1 MVKSEL
7 FISARAYLLGQLK
20 IAFQVRMNIVL
31 PLTFSVSTCD
41 FKIKLCSVSEVTQVS
56 QLAESSLNEVRPSTF
71 NFFNRHS

>member
-7 FISARAYLLGQLK
+7 FFSARAYLLGQLK

-56 QLAESSLNEVRPSTF
+56 
-71 NFFNRHS
+71 